1 MSNIKLVVEYDG
13 SRYHGWQRQPNL
25 PTVQGML
32 EAAVATIVQQKPTVI
47 GAGRTDAGVHAQGQ
61 VANFKVNARLTAA
74 AWMRALNS
82 LLPEDIVIINAQKV
96 SSRFHARFSAVGK
109 IYRYQILNRRYP
121 PAIGRQYLWTVYSAL
136 DIRRMK
142 SAAKVL
148 LGKHDFSSFMSGGP
162 CHSAEESGRL
172 TDSAAFVP
180 GAPYSSRHEPSD
192 APRAPA
198 LARAKPDAR
207 FRSTVCTIRRL
218 ALVKKRDEI
227 IVTIEADRFL
237 QQMVRAIVGTL
248 VEVGRGRL
256 SPREMSVLLQ
266 KKDRRFGGPT
276 APPQGLCLVK
286 VFYK

>member
-1 MSNIKLVVEYDG
+1 MPNIKLVIEYDG

-25 PTVQGML
+25 PTVQGRL
-32 EAAVATIVQQKPTVI
+32 EAAVATIVQQRPTVI

-61 VANFKVNARLTAA
+61 VASFKVNARLTAA

-82 LLPEDIVIINAQKV
+82 LLPEDIVIVNARKV

-109 IYRYQILNRRYP
+109 LYRYQILNRRYP

-142 SAAKVL
+142 AAAKVL
-148 LGKHDFSSFMSGGP
+148 LGKHDFSSFRSSDPSGGRMRGKKRSAV
-162 CHSAEESGRL
+162 CH
-172 TDSAAFVP
+172 
-180 GAPYSSRHEPSD
+180 
-192 APRAPA
+192 
-198 LARAKPDAR
+198 
-207 FRSTVCTIRRL
+207 IRRL
-218 ALVKKRDEI
+218 ELAKRHDRLLI
-227 IVTIEADRFL
+227 TIEADRFL

-256 SPREMSVLLQ
+256 GPREMSGLLQ